1 MLCDGVLVDGRGK
14 ESEVRELLKDCL
26 RLLML
31 NSVRTLDVRL
41 CGTGG
46 VVLGVLAEAGE
57 MGFLNTPP
65 WLAWRW
71 SLVMGKLLVSASSR
85 PGVDGKAPGI

>member
-1 MLCDGVLVDGRGK
+1 M
-14 ESEVRELLKDCL
+14 RELLKDCL

-31 NSVRTLDVRL
+31 NSFRTLDVRL

-46 VVLGVLAEAGE
+46 VVLGVMAEAGE

-65 WLAWRW
+65 LLAWRLL
-71 SLVMGKLLVSASSR
+71 LVVGKLFVSALSR